1 LDQKKKLASSH
12 YDPFG
17 SVLKIPRLVR
27 PKSNANLV
35 DSNNST
41 INSDAS
47 PSNLKKDR
55 RRSQMTRGIRKPR
68 LESIPEME
76 RDFDI
81 QPGP

>member
-1 LDQKKKLASSH
+1 LDQKKKLAFSH

-35 DSNNST
+35 DSNKST
-41 INSDAS
+41 INSETS
-47 PSNLKKDR
+47 PSNFKKDR

-81 QPGP
+81 